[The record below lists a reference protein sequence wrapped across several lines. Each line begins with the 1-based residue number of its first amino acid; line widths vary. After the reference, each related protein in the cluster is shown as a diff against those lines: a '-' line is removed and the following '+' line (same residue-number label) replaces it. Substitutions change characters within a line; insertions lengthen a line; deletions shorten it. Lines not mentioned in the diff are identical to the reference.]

1 MRLLALNIEGC
12 RAVTFDTT
20 INLPTMVT
28 GLLALITLVIWL
40 VKLGAK
46 TETNGRDIDTL
57 SKTLYALEALVE
69 LRQTQFQEYRIQA
82 AKDYM
87 TQASVSEIKRDLID
101 EMGKMERR
109 VEQTINRALSAARDQ

>member
-1 MRLLALNIEGC
+1 MI
-12 RAVTFDTT
+12 FDTT
-20 INLPTMVT
+20 INIPTFAS
-28 GLLALITLVIWL
+28 GLFAVITLVVWL
-40 VKLGAK
+40 VRLEGKAD
-46 TETNGRDIDTL
+46 TNRRDIDTL

-109 VEQTINRALSAARDQ
+109 VEQTINRALSAARSQ